1 MVAVTRFFTEV
12 TMLSEDELHVAFEV
26 GDILALDDR
35 LVLQGTVRLE
45 LSMPRQDERLPWEV
59 EQAVEDAGQQFKR
72 WVYQQLMEK
81 LDAELLLATRQ
92 GKDGQGVVC
101 RGRRQMTFKTIF
113 GTVHVGRRRILQK
126 ADGLLEVPS
135 AKAWGTPQQV
145 TITQGLQDAV
155 CDAMLQESS
164 RKSLRHIEQR
174 AGESG
179 LLGRVTVLN
188 LVHEE
193 GRVLR
198 EAMRLRAEAV
208 FAADPQAIRC
218 LLPSVREPPPDEE
231 LPPELPEDEEA
242 AWEPLQGFA
251 GAPGAEAVDLEERR
265 QVDPDTVMVQAD
277 EVIVHAQPST
287 GMKQIK
293 VYTTVVSTAE
303 RNWYFAEEN
312 SQALVYL
319 VGAVLAVL
327 GVHQGQ
333 RRLLFVNDGA
343 RWIRDWFEGLNV
355 KSKTMVLC
363 WYHLAQRCR
372 NDLGMACKG
381 RKHREEVCQE
391 VLSHLWE
398 GRVEDALAALA
409 RRREEVRCRVALK
422 QAIEYIEKRRPYL
435 PNYQL
440 RREAGLWIAS
450 NRVEKLNDWAVSQRC
465 KGLGMDWTRKGVLA
479 LAALEAARRDGEL
492 PFWRKNRSLPTRA
505 LENQA
510 A

>member
-1 MVAVTRFFTEV
+1 
-12 TMLSEDELHVAFEV
+12 MLSEDELQVAFEV
-26 GDILALDDR
+26 GDILALGDR

-45 LSMPRQDERLPWEV
+45 LCMPHQDERLPFQV
-59 EQAVEDAGQQFKR
+59 ERAVEDAGQQFKR
-72 WVYQQLMEK
+72 WVYRLLMEK
-81 LDAELLLATRQ
+81 MDAELLLAKRQ
-92 GKDGQGVVC
+92 GKDGQGMVC
-101 RGRRQMTFKTIF
+101 RGRRPMTFKAIF

-135 AKAWGTPQQV
+135 SKAWGTPQQV
-145 TITQGLQDAV
+145 TITQGLRDAV

-174 AGESG
+174 AGEPG

-193 GRVLR
+193 GRLLR
-198 EAMRLRAEAV
+198 EAMRFRAEAV
-208 FAADPQAIRC
+208 FAADPQATRC

-231 LPPELPEDEEA
+231 PPPELAQDEEA
-242 AWEPLQGFA
+242 AWEALEGFP
-251 GAPGAEAVDLEERR
+251 GAPGAEMVDLEKPR
-265 QVDPDTVMVQAD
+265 QVDSDTVMIQAD
-277 EVIVHAQPST
+277 EVVVHAQPST

-293 VYTTVVSTAE
+293 VYTAVISTAE

-312 SQALVYL
+312 AQALIYL
-319 VGAVLAVL
+319 AGAILAVL

-343 RWIRDWFEGLNV
+343 RWIRDWFEGLKV

-381 RKHREEVCQE
+381 RKHRDEVCQE
-391 VLSHLWE
+391 VLGHLWE
-398 GRVEDALAALA
+398 GRVEEALDALA
-409 RRREEVRCRVALK
+409 RRREEVKCRVALK
-422 QAIEYIEKRRPYL
+422 EAIKYVENRRPYL
-435 PNYQL
+435 PNYQR

-465 KGLGMDWTRKGVLA
+465 KGLGMDWTRDGVLA
-479 LAALEAARRDGEL
+479 LAVLEAARRDGEL
-492 PFWRKNRSLPTRA
+492 TFWRTNRNLPKLASKNL
-505 LENQA
+505 A